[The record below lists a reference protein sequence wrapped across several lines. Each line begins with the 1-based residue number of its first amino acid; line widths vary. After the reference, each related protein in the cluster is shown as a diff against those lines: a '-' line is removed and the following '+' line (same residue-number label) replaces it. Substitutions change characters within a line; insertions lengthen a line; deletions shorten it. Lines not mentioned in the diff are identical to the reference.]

1 MTTDTRKP
9 EKRKA
14 AVSLWRGLR
23 MQHILLAVAVLVG
36 AVCGLLVLL
45 AVHVLGGNQKSSQ
58 PQRHAI
64 IQVAGLTVQRTQS
77 LPARELMSGKL
88 LEGKKGVLV
97 DLTVVNET
105 DTAQPFIPVHQM
117 ILRDDLGRTYTLA
130 PLGEVKHP
138 ISAGNLK
145 AGEKRSG
152 ELSFMIDDTAQSL
165 HLIFDSRWN
174 DGPPISVSL

>member
-1 MTTDTRKP
+1 MTTDTPKP
-9 EKRKA
+9 QKRKA
-14 AVSLWRGLR
+14 LARSWHAVRLR
-23 MQHILLAVAVLVG
+23 HILLAAAVLVG

-45 AVHVLGGNQKSSQ
+45 AVHVLGDNPKSSQ

-105 DTAQPFIPVHQM
+105 NTSQPFIPVHQM
-117 ILRDDLGRTYTLA
+117 ILRDDSGRTYNLA
-130 PLGEVKHP
+130 PLGEVRHP
-138 ISAGNLK
+138 IGAGTLK

-152 ELSFMIDDTAQSL
+152 EISFMVDDTAKSL
-165 HLIFDSRWN
+165 YLIFDNRWN
-174 DGPPISVSL
+174 NGPPVSTPL

>member
-1 MTTDTRKP
+1 MTMDVPKP
-9 EKRKA
+9 QKRKTL
-14 AVSLWRGLR
+14 SRLWHVVRLR
-23 MQHILLAVAVLVG
+23 HILLATAVLVG

-45 AVHVLGGNQKSSQ
+45 AVHVLGDNPKSSQ

-64 IQVAGLTVQRTQS
+64 IQVAGLTVQHTRS
-77 LPARELMSGKL
+77 LPARELMSGQL
-88 LEGKKGVLV
+88 LEGKKGILV

-105 DTAQPFIPVHQM
+105 NTTQPFIPVHQM

-130 PLGEVKHP
+130 PLGEVKQP

-145 AGEKRSG
+145 VGEKRSG
-152 ELSFMIDDTAQSL
+152 ELSFMVDDTAQSL

-174 DGPPISVSL
+174 DGPPVSISL